1 MKTLKS
7 IGAVFAGFLTVVI
20 LSVGTD
26 AALESAGIFPSQE
39 HGLFITWMLA
49 LALAY
54 RSVYTVAGG
63 FVTAQLSPFNPMKHV
78 KVLASIGAAAG
89 IAGVILGWNLSQ
101 HWYPIAI
108 AVTGFPLTW
117 FGGIV
122 KIQSSLKRLKNI
134 NSEERQ

>member
-1 MKTLKS
+1 MTILKN

-26 AALESAGIFPSQE
+26 AVLEAAGIFPSQE

-49 LALAY
+49 VALAY

-63 FVTAQLSPFNPMKHV
+63 FVTAQLAPSDPMKHV
-78 KVLASIGAAAG
+78 KILASIGTAAG
-89 IAGVILGWNLSQ
+89 IAGVIIGWDLSQ

-108 AVTGFPLTW
+108 AVTAFPLTW
-117 FGGIV
+117 FGGW
-122 KIQSSLKRLKNI
+122 LKTRARPK
-134 NSEERQ
+134 